1 MSLLG
6 FLARRWHS
14 GGGEDSAEARPP
26 GRSAASGERP
36 RGGRLRRPGARPA
49 RGARLFW
56 HELRGELLLYTRSRE
71 LAFFTFLLPMVFF
84 VLLGSTYG
92 NDTVD
97 GVRGSDFLEAGMIGY
112 GAISIAFA
120 GLAIVLVIR
129 RETGIL
135 KRLRATP
142 LPAWA
147 YIAALL
153 SAFLAAFAVEV
164 IGLVIL
170 GRLLFDIGV
179 PDRIGSLVLALLIG
193 AIAFCGLGIGLTA
206 LIKSAE
212 GASAVVNAIYLPMSF
227 LAGAFFS
234 PHHFPAFLRAIA
246 DVLPLT
252 YFLRLV
258 RNVMLHGQEIWTQG
272 TNVAVVAA
280 WGIAGVIV
288 ALRAFRWEPHEG

>member
-1 MSLLG
+1 M
-6 FLARRWHS
+6 
-14 GGGEDSAEARPP
+14 
-26 GRSAASGERP
+26 
-36 RGGRLRRPGARPA
+36 
-49 RGARLFW
+49 RLFW
-56 HELRGELLLYTRSRE
+56 HEVRGELLLYTRSRE

-92 NDTVD
+92 DDTVD
-97 GVRGSDFLEAGMIGY
+97 GVRGSNFLEAGMIGY

-179 PDRIGSLVLALLIG
+179 PDRVGSLVLVLLLG
-193 AIAFCGLGIGLTA
+193 AISFCGLGIGLTA

-234 PHHFPAFLRAIA
+234 PRHFPQVLRAIA

-258 RNVMLHGQEIWTQG
+258 RNVMLHGHEIWSQG

-280 WGIAGVIV
+280 WGLAGVIV

>member
-14 GGGEDSAEARPP
+14 GGGEDSADARPP
-26 GRSAASGERP
+26 GRSAASGARL

-56 HELRGELLLYTRSRE
+56 HELKGELLLYTRSRE

-258 RNVMLHGQEIWTQG
+258 RNVMLHGHEIWTQG

>member
-14 GGGEDSAEARPP
+14 GGGEDSADARPP
-26 GRSAASGERP
+26 GRSAASGERF

-56 HELRGELLLYTRSRE
+56 HELKGELLLYTRSRE

-258 RNVMLHGQEIWTQG
+258 RNVMLHGHEIWTQG

>member
-1 MSLLG
+1 M
-6 FLARRWHS
+6 
-14 GGGEDSAEARPP
+14 
-26 GRSAASGERP
+26 
-36 RGGRLRRPGARPA
+36 
-49 RGARLFW
+49 RLFW
-56 HELRGELLLYTRSRE
+56 HELKGELLLYTRSRE

-97 GVRGSDFLEAGMIGY
+97 GVRGSNFLEAGMIGY

-147 YIAALL
+147 YVSALL
-153 SAFLAAFAVEV
+153 TAFLTAFAVEV
-164 IGLVIL
+164 VGLLVI
-170 GRLLFDIGV
+170 GRVLFGV
-179 PDRIGSLVLALLIG
+179 GFPDRIGSLVLALLLG
-193 AIAFCGLGIGLTA
+193 AVAFCGLGIGVTA
-206 LIKSAE
+206 LIRSAE
-212 GASAVVNAIYLPMSF
+212 GASAVVNAIYLPMAF
-227 LAGAFFS
+227 IAGAFFS
-234 PHHFPAFLRAIA
+234 PRHFPQALRAIA

-252 YFLRLV
+252 YFIRLV
-258 RNVMLHGQEIWTQG
+258 RNVMLHGHDIWSQG
-272 TNVAVVAA
+272 TNVAVLAA
-280 WGIAGVIV
+280 WGLLGVIV